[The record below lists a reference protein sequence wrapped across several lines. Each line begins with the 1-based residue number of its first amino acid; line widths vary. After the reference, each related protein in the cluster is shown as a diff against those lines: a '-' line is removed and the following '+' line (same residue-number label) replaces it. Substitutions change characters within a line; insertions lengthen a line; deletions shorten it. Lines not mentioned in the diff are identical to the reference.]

1 MSIRSFACQL
11 AVRLALIG
19 TLLAVG
25 GVASYSATHWEPRLT
40 GPSAPGADAAQ
51 AQAH

>member
-11 AVRLALIG
+11 AVRLALISAVL
-19 TLLAVG
+19 TVG

-40 GPSAPGADAAQ
+40 GPSAPGAETAQ
-51 AQAH
+51 ANSH